1 MSPEWRLR
9 PFEPSDASSL
19 FSPATEGGTMTSQ
32 TRGFTIGEQGLA
44 GFVAWQ
50 ARPFGFLPGES

>member
-1 MSPEWRLR
+1 
-9 PFEPSDASSL
+9 
-19 FSPATEGGTMTSQ
+19 MTSQ